1 MKRSTITRQRGSTLI
16 VVCAACVM
24 GSVTMALALP
34 SYQSYLERTR
44 RGDAVSALQRVQQA
58 QERYFADHGQYALR
72 IGELGKG
79 VPEISERGMY
89 RIAMFSDGPDNFEAR
104 ATALP
109 DREQAKDPGCTQL
122 TLRITHGVIAY
133 EPTARC
139 WNP

>member
-1 MKRSTITRQRGSTLI
+1 MKPLSSRQRGSTLI
-16 VVCAACVM
+16 DMCAACVM

-44 RGDAVSALQRVQQA
+44 RGDAVSALQLVQQA
-58 QERYFADHGQYALR
+58 QQRYIAKHGRYALR
-72 IGELGKG
+72 MNQLDAD
-79 VPEISERGMY
+79 VPELSERGLY
-89 RIAMFSDGPDNFEAR
+89 RIAMFSDGHDNFEVR

-109 DREQAKDPGCTQL
+109 DREQAKDPGCSQL

-133 EPTARC
+133 EPSTRC

>member
-1 MKRSTITRQRGSTLI
+1 MID
-16 VVCAACVM
+16 VCAACVM

-44 RGDAVSALQRVQQA
+44 RGDAVSALQHVQQA
-58 QERYFADHGQYALR
+58 QQRYIAKHGQYALR
-72 IGELGKG
+72 IDQLGDAI
-79 VPEISERGMY
+79 PEFSERGLY
-89 RIAMFSDGPDNFEAR
+89 RIAMFSDGPDNFEVR

-109 DREQAKDPGCTQL
+109 EREQAKDPGCAQV

-133 EPTARC
+133 EPSLRC